1 MGYPHDGAQKL
12 DGAQLLESEIFNVYR
27 SNVSTI
33 ETIPR
38 QHPNP
43 LSLCF
48 HFSAPKLIPSDA
60 KAISQVANL
69 SNT

>member
-33 ETIPR
+33 ETY
-38 QHPNP
+38 
-43 LSLCF
+43 
-48 HFSAPKLIPSDA
+48 PSTA
-60 KAISQVANL
+60 S
-69 SNT
+69 